1 MPNIISQLEAKKI
14 TKDENNN
21 IVDET
26 IESIPIGVYSDNVVI
41 SDTNTNKKF
50 SLTQLYNYL
59 KSFFSQTMFSWYGE
73 SLPAGNNSIVSFYQI
88 TEDSNS
94 ITNA

>member
-21 IVDET
+21 IINET

-41 SDTNTNKKF
+41 SDTNKKF

>member
-14 TKDENNN
+14 TKDGNN
-21 IVDET
+21 IIDET
-26 IESIPIGVYSDNVVI
+26 TESIPIGVYSDNVII
-41 SDTNTNKKF
+41 SDTNKKF

-73 SLPAGNNSIVSFYQI
+73 SLPVNNNSIVSFYQI
-88 TEDSNS
+88 TENSNS
-94 ITNA
+94 TTNA